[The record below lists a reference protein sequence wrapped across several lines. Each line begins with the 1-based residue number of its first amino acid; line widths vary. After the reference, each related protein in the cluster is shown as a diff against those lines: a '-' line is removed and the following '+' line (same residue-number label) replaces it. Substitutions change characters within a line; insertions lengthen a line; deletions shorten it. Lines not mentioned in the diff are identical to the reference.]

1 MENKIREILSKYD
14 GIFGVI
20 IKDSFGNR
28 ILINE
33 DKVFLSASIIKLYIL
48 SCIPKSDYNKII
60 RLEDRDKVEGNGL
73 LKSLNSGLE
82 FTVKDLE
89 KRLKVG

>member
-48 SCIPKSDYNKII
+48 SCISK
-60 RLEDRDKVEGNGL
+60 
-73 LKSLNSGLE
+73 
-82 FTVKDLE
+82 
-89 KRLKVG
+89 